1 MTELLNSVISE
12 EVDKILRENQSTLI
26 ETLSSSLDAS
36 HQIDQNTAILCY
48 NAIRFS
54 SNISIKFVLEILMQS
69 GVLRIDEEALK
80 RFSLKVVK

>member
-1 MTELLNSVISE
+1 MTDLLNSVISE

-26 ETLSSSLDAS
+26 ETLSSSLDDP

-54 SNISIKFVLEILMQS
+54 SNISIKFVLELLIQS
-69 GVLRIDEEALK
+69 GAIRVDEEAL
-80 RFSLKVVK
+80 RRLSLKVVK